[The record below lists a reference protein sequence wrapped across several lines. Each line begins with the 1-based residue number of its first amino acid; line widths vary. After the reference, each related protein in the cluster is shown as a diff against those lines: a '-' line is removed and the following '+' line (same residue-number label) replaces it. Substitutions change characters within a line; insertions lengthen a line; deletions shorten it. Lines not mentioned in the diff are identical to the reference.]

1 MITLVYSICF
11 LPVVSVFLYNKLL
24 VDITLILEMR
34 NQHPERFGYSGL
46 MSGTWGARAGFQVL
60 LESRL
65 VLITTHLSPG
75 TPFLCSDHKAGDGSI
90 PDRSSEA
97 DSSAPGKIKF
107 LWAEGAEK

>member
-90 PDRSSEA
+90 PDPEA
-97 DSSAPGKIKF
+97 RVGEASGKGKMGGPGGCK
-107 LWAEGAEK
+107 